1 MCLPTRILIKIN
13 GAKRDGFVKINSHKE
28 VWMTVLA
35 VNALASFVV
44 SVAVL
49 IVYPTDLWRYELTL
63 GLSLTLIIATPV
75 SYFLAQQIRRNIQLT
90 TELQRL
96 VDRDRLTDV
105 GTRDFFFN
113 CMEEAPDA
121 YGVSLMIDIDHFK
134 GINDA
139 HGHIAG
145 DEVIKSVAQLLK
157 KTVRDKDIVARFGGE
172 EFMVFLH
179 GHDPHS
185 GYVLAERMRERIA
198 NHVFK
203 VKDLSVNVTVS
214 IGGSLKD
221 AYDGVEQ
228 AIQDADAAL
237 YKAKEHGRNQTIFA
251 GKRRSKKS
259 LVTDQPLVA

>member
-1 MCLPTRILIKIN
+1 MKIRSHTDAWIVVMSINAIACFVVVCSVLI
-13 GAKRDGFVKINSHKE
+13 FYPPE
-28 VWMTVLA
+28 VWK
-35 VNALASFVV
+35 S
-44 SVAVL
+44 
-49 IVYPTDLWRYELTL
+49 ELTL
-63 GLSLTLIIATPV
+63 GLSLVFLIATPA
-75 SYFLAQQIRRNIQLT
+75 SYFFAHQLRRNFQLT

-105 GTRDFFFN
+105 ATRDFFFN

-134 GINDA
+134 DVNDT

-145 DEVIKSVAQLLK
+145 DQVIRSVAQLLK

-172 EFMVFLH
+172 EFVVFLY

-185 GYVLAERMRERIA
+185 GYVLAERMRKAIA
-198 NHVFK
+198 DHVFQ
-203 VKDLSVNVTVS
+203 VKGLNVSVTVS

-221 AYDGVEQ
+221 AYEGVEL

-237 YKAKEHGRNQTIFA
+237 YKAKEHGRNKTIFA
-251 GKRRSKKS
+251 RKKRARNSA
-259 LVTDQPLVA
+259 VVEQPLVA